1 MAVITTNSEY
11 IAIEEALELIN
22 EHQFKT
28 KGRYRKLENYFI
40 GKHDILNRTM
50 EDSSKPNNKVVTN
63 LPSHAVGIRV
73 GYFSG
78 EPLTI
83 TGESETETLAL
94 NDILE
99 YNDFQD
105 VNSDLDEL
113 SSIHGTANLVLWI
126 DEEGF
131 VRMSPLKPSE
141 SFVIYDNSIK
151 QEPVGAV
158 IYRQYTSND
167 QTFTE
172 ITLYN
177 KDRIQYYKGDLQT
190 PVLMG
195 EEPNFFGD
203 IPMVEFMENKHRKGS
218 FEDAISIVD
227 AIENIMSSSVNEIEY
242 FDNAYLLL
250 KNLSAT
256 EPEDIVNMKNNRT
269 LLVDGD
275 GDASFLTK
283 SVSDTYIQNML
294 NRLTND
300 FHKLTGTPNLTDESF
315 AGNASGV
322 ALSYKMFGLEKQ
334 MNKKESKWRKSI
346 QRMIELIVNVLNMRG
361 QNIDYRNYKITFTR
375 ALPQNVAETAQMV
388 TSLNGIVSNE
398 TLLSLLPFIEKPL
411 EELKRVNNEK
421 EAMFETYAFP
431 MKDEEPEDETDEIS

>member
-11 IAIEEALELIN
+11 VTIEEALELIN

-40 GKHDILNRTM
+40 GKHDILNRQM

-83 TGESETETLAL
+83 TSENETETLML

-105 VNSDLDEL
+105 VNSDLDEM

-126 DEEGF
+126 DEDGF
-131 VRMSPLKPSE
+131 VRMSPLKPAE

-398 TLLSLLPFIEKPL
+398 TLLSLLPFVEKPL
-411 EELKRVNNEK
+411 EELERVNNEK

-431 MKDEEPEDETDEIS
+431 MKDEKPEDETDEIS

>member
-11 IAIEEALELIN
+11 ITIEEALELIN

-83 TGESETETLAL
+83 TSESETETLAL

-126 DEEGF
+126 DEDGF

-411 EELKRVNNEK
+411 EELERVNNEK

-431 MKDEEPEDETDEIS
+431 MKDEKPEDETDEIS

>member
-1 MAVITTNSEY
+1 MSVITTNSEY
-11 IAIEEALELIN
+11 ITIEEALELIN

-83 TGESETETLAL
+83 TSENETETLAL

-126 DEEGF
+126 DEDGF

-177 KDRIQYYKGDLQT
+177 KDRIQYYKGDIQT
-190 PVLMG
+190 PVLTG

-203 IPMVEFMENKHRKGS
+203 IPMVEFIENKHRKGS

-283 SVSDTYIQNML
+283 TVSDSYIQNML

-411 EELKRVNNEK
+411 EELERVNNEK

-431 MKDEEPEDETDEIS
+431 MKDEIPGDDTNEIS

>member
-11 IAIEEALELIN
+11 ITIEEALELIN

-83 TGESETETLAL
+83 TSESETETLVL

-126 DEEGF
+126 DEDGF

-151 QEPVGAV
+151 QESVGAV

-361 QNIDYRNYKITFTR
+361 QNIDYCNYKITFTR

-431 MKDEEPEDETDEIS
+431 LKDEKPGDETDEIS

>member
-83 TGESETETLAL
+83 TSENETETLAL

-126 DEEGF
+126 DEDGF

-141 SFVIYDNSIK
+141 SFVVYDNSIK

-177 KDRIQYYKGDLQT
+177 KDRIQYYKGDIQT

-203 IPMVEFMENKHRKGS
+203 IPMVEFVENKHRKGS

-431 MKDEEPEDETDEIS
+431 MKDEKPEDETDEVS

>member
-1 MAVITTNSEY
+1 MSVITTNSEY
-11 IAIEEALELIN
+11 ITIEEALELIN

-40 GKHDILNRTM
+40 GKHDILNRTL

-83 TGESETETLAL
+83 TSESETETLAL

-126 DEEGF
+126 DEDGF

-158 IYRQYTSND
+158 IYRQYTNND

-177 KDRIQYYKGDLQT
+177 KDRIQYYKGGLQT

-256 EPEDIVNMKNNRT
+256 EPEDIINMKNNRT

-283 SVSDTYIQNML
+283 TVSDSYIQNML

-375 ALPQNVAETAQMV
+375 ALPQNVTETAQMV

-421 EAMFETYAFP
+421 EAMFEAYVFP
-431 MKDEEPEDETDEIS
+431 MKDEKPEDEADEIS

>member
-83 TGESETETLAL
+83 TSENETETLAL

-126 DEEGF
+126 DEDGF

-151 QEPVGAV
+151 QEPIGAV

-177 KDRIQYYKGDLQT
+177 KDRIQHYKGDLQT

-256 EPEDIVNMKNNRT
+256 EPEDIINMKNNRT

-283 SVSDTYIQNML
+283 TVSDSYIQNML
-294 NRLTND
+294 SRLTND

-411 EELKRVNNEK
+411 EELERVNNEK

-431 MKDEEPEDETDEIS
+431 MKDEKPEDDADEIS

>member
-11 IAIEEALELIN
+11 ITIEEALELIN

-40 GKHDILNRTM
+40 GKHDILNRAM

-78 EPLTI
+78 EPLTF
-83 TGESETETLAL
+83 TSENETETLVL

-105 VNSDLDEL
+105 VNSDLDEM

-126 DEEGF
+126 DEDGF

-177 KDRIQYYKGDLQT
+177 KDRIQYYKGDIQT
-190 PVLMG
+190 PVLTG

-203 IPMVEFMENKHRKGS
+203 IPMVEFIENKHRKGS

-283 SVSDTYIQNML
+283 TVSDSYIQNML

-334 MNKKESKWRKSI
+334 MNKKESKWRKSL

-411 EELKRVNNEK
+411 EELQRVNSEK

-431 MKDEEPEDETDEIS
+431 MKDEIPGDDTDEIS

>member
-1 MAVITTNSEY
+1 MTVITTNSEY
-11 IAIEEALELIN
+11 ITLEEALDLIT
-22 EHQFKT
+22 EHRYKT
-28 KGRYRKLENYFI
+28 KGRYQKLENYFI

-50 EDSSKPNNKVVTN
+50 EDPSKPNNKVVTN

-83 TGESETETLAL
+83 TSDNEAETEVL

-131 VRMSPLKPSE
+131 IRMSPLKPSE

-151 QEPVGAV
+151 QEPIGAV
-158 IYRQYTSND
+158 IYRQYTTND

-172 ITLYN
+172 ITIYN
-177 KDRIQYYKGDLQT
+177 KDKISYYKGDLQT
-190 PVLMG
+190 PVLIG

-203 IPMVEFMENKHRKGS
+203 IPMIEFMENKHRKGS

-256 EPEDIVNMKNNRT
+256 DSEDIADMKNNRT

-283 SVSDTYIQNML
+283 TVSDTYIQNML

-300 FHKLTGTPNLTDESF
+300 FHKLTATPNLTDESF

-334 MNKKESKWRKSI
+334 MNKKESKWRKSV
-346 QRMIELIVNVLNMRG
+346 QRMLELIVNVLNMRG

-375 ALPQNVAETAQMV
+375 ALPQNVTEIAQMV

-411 EELKRVNNEK
+411 EELERVNSEK
-421 EAMFETYAFP
+421 EAAFETYSFP
-431 MKDEEPEDETDEIS
+431 MVDEVPTDDEEEV